1 MELFLFERLAALVS
15 AENSSGHS
23 TNVAEEA
30 FILLCCYLKEIKL
43 IHSHVFRYKGQAPD
57 LLGKQ
62 DSVYEGK
69 VFLLT
74 FQTAKQEFSVTG
86 CI

>member
-1 MELFLFERLAALVS
+1 MFERLAAIVS
-15 AENSSGHS
+15 AENNYGHS
-23 TNVAEEA
+23 TNVVEEP
-30 FILLCCYLKEIKL
+30 FGLLCCYSNE
-43 IHSHVFRYKGQAPD
+43 IHSCVFRYKGQAPD

-69 VFLLT
+69 VFLET
-74 FQTAKQEFSVTG
+74 FQTTKQEFSVTG